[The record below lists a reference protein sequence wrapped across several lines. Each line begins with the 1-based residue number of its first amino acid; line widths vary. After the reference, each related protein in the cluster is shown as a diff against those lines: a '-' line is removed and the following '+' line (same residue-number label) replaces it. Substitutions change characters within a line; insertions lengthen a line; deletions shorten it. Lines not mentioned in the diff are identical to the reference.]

1 MFFFY
6 VKTQSDPVNQKY
18 DSDFRLGETT
28 EKKLFLKFNWE
39 AAFYHKILKYVFLYL
54 IGWFC
59 LRENF
64 KSAKKEFD
72 LLHLGLE
79 A

>member
-39 AAFYHKILKYVFLYL
+39 AAFYHKILKYVFF
-54 IGWFC
+54 I
-59 LRENF
+59 
-64 KSAKKEFD
+64 
-72 LLHLGLE
+72 
-79 A
+79 